1 MLRAPAHLGASQ
13 RLASPAPRRLR
24 PQQLSAASSLPLSC
38 RLHHSANAALQPAL
52 SRSSSSARGLRRRV
66 GLVVRASGGDDK
78 ESLLGRA
85 NSLVDGFAS
94 VLPEA
99 VPASLRRPVAIAVSG
114 GGALLLFKAFLSTA
128 VSLGLAAFAAF
139 ALWTWSTGGKGG
151 GGDDDDE
158 GRGSGS
164 KGGEDEDEE
173 DPLVRARRIM
183 DKYK

>member
-13 RLASPAPRRLR
+13 RLVSPAPRRLR
-24 PQQLSAASSLPLSC
+24 PQRLSAASSLHC
-38 RLHHSANAALQPAL
+38 RLHSANAALQPAL
-52 SRSSSSARGLRRRV
+52 SRSSSARGLRRRV

-99 VPASLRRPVAIAVSG
+99 VPAALRRPVAIAVSG